1 MSSCSSRRA
10 ATRRRTVGA
19 VVLALAA
26 ATPLVSQPK
35 PTPAPR
41 APSGPVERLERFH
54 GTVRI
59 GDKDLSVAI
68 DTWLIPNGQKIAAL
82 PLPLRGPMVVE
93 LRGGTIVTIIGVRRV
108 KRRPGEFW
116 TVPAASS
123 MALETEDDSAAIATT
138 VFVE

>member
-1 MSSCSSRRA
+1 MSSCSSPRA
-10 ATRRRTVGA
+10 ATLRRRVGA
-19 VVLALAA
+19 TVLALAA

-41 APSGPVERLERFH
+41 APAGVERLERFH

-59 GDKDLSVAI
+59 GDKDVSVAI
-68 DTWLIPNGQKIAAL
+68 DTWLIPNGQKIDAL
-82 PLPLRGPMVVE
+82 PLPLRGSMVVE
-93 LRGGTIVTIIGVRRV
+93 LRGGTIVTIIGGRRV

-123 MALETEDDSAAIATT
+123 MALETKDDSAAIATT
-138 VFVE
+138 VFAE

>member
-1 MSSCSSRRA
+1 MSSCSSHRA
-10 ATRRRTVGA
+10 AALRRGLGA
-19 VVLALAA
+19 AVLALAA
-26 ATPLVSQPK
+26 ATPLVAQPK
-35 PTPAPR
+35 PTPAPGEP
-41 APSGPVERLERFH
+41 AGVERLERFH

-59 GDKDLSVAI
+59 ADKDVSVAI
-68 DTWLIPNGQKIAAL
+68 DTWLIPSGQKVAAL

-93 LRGGTIVTIIGVRRV
+93 LRGGTVVTIIGGKRV

-138 VFVE
+138 VLRE